1 MLKAVLTIQEN
12 DVGRQT
18 NNKELRTSPRVRI
31 SLRVNLTMTD
41 SGQIYA
47 VTRDI
52 SDGGIFIKLDAE
64 SMPGIGEQVNV
75 QVQGLPG
82 GQEPPWVK
90 MVVVRSEPAGV
101 GLKIIN

>member
-1 MLKAVLTIQEN
+1 MTVLVIQEN
-12 DVGRQT
+12 DVGSQV
-18 NNKELRTSPRVRI
+18 NSKDSRTSPRVRI
-31 SLRVNLTMTD
+31 SLRVNLTLTD
-41 SGQIYA
+41 SGQVYA

-52 SDGGIFIKLDAE
+52 SDGGIFLILDAE

-90 MVVVRSEPAGV
+90 MVVVRSDESGV
-101 GLKIIN
+101 GLKIIK